1 MRRKIITFS
10 SLCALSLCFFSYI
23 CISLTKKGVIMRI
36 VVLTG
41 AGMSAESGIS
51 TFRDNGGL
59 WDRYNVEDVATPE
72 GWARDPKLVTDFY
85 NTRRKELLGTKPCLG
100 HELVAKLEEHHA
112 VTVVTQ
118 NVDDL
123 HERAGSTNVI
133 HVHGNLTKVCSTKS
147 PHDPRFVE
155 DYPLTEPIRLGDK
168 AGDGSQLRPYTV
180 LFGERALRMEEA
192 QEAALHADVFVVV
205 GTSLAVMPAADLVRY
220 VYKEVPKFVID
231 PKEVMACEAVGFEAI
246 RATAGEGMAYL
257 VERIK
262 KGEVNIGIKACN

>member
-1 MRRKIITFS
+1 MERKH
-10 SLCALSLCFFSYI
+10 
-23 CISLTKKGVIMRI
+23 I
-36 VVLTG
+36 VFLTG
-41 AGMSAESGIS
+41 AGISVESGLT
-51 TFRDNGGL
+51 TFRGQDGL
-59 WDRYNVEDVATPE
+59 WNNKSWRFLASTE
-72 GWARDPKLVTDFY
+72 GYYKYPQDFLDFY
-85 NTRRKELLGTKPCLG
+85 NWRRKKLAEVEPNRAHRLIAEL
-100 HELVAKLEEHHA
+100 EREYQ
-112 VTVVTQ
+112 VTVITQ
-118 NVDDL
+118 NVDNL

-168 AGDGSQLRPYTV
+168 AGDESQLRPYTV

-231 PKEVMACEAVGFEAI
+231 PKEVMACEAMGFEAI
-246 RATAGEGMAYL
+246 RTTAGEGMAYL
-257 VERIK
+257 VERIN